1 VIIPGMRTPT
11 VPHPSSE
18 QSAASECEMNDW
30 WLVTLIVVAFVAA
43 VTLLVYLGLEW
54 AAGM

>member
-1 VIIPGMRTPT
+1 
-11 VPHPSSE
+11 
-18 QSAASECEMNDW
+18 MNDW

-43 VTLLVYLGLEW
+43 VTLLVYLALDW